1 MAKYKVTH
9 KRKMV
14 NLTCMGKL
22 YKRKRVTWDVKAP
35 VLSLMFGFSVSS
47 SSRARMGIVLLA
59 LSDFSGVYLSFQVYK
74 VWCTSVD
81 ILLVLS
87 E

>member
-1 MAKYKVTH
+1 MDYAKMAKYKVTH

-35 VLSLMFGFSVSS
+35 VLPLMFG
-47 SSRARMGIVLLA
+47 A
-59 LSDFSGVYLSFQVYK
+59 LFLHLFEGRELGWESCF
-74 VWCTSVD
+74 
-81 ILLVLS
+81 
-87 E
+87 